1 MKLTRA
7 ASAGPSTWRGPG
19 CGVARS
25 ASCITSGP
33 PCFSTRMAFMV
44 AFLAAR
50 GPDVKRTE
58 SLSARPIP
66 RYSAHPPPPRKDAYE
81 DGRPE
86 TPRSLRPSPHRP
98 RRLRR
103 REDDRGPR
111 PPLLGRADRPHG
123 PAIDPPAAAA
133 RSAAEAM
140 AMVRAV
146 GGNGNANG
154 FFVAQDCHPQTIA
167 VLKTR
172 AAPLGIELIVGDP
185 DSFDFQRPIFGALL
199 QYPATDGR
207 VRDPRAF
214 IEKVHRH
221 GALAVLPAD
230 LLPLPPLPPPGGP
243 APAPA

>member
-1 MKLTRA
+1 MKLTPA
-7 ASAGPSTWRGPG
+7 ASTRTSTWPGPG
-19 CGVARS
+19 FGVGRS
-25 ASCITSGP
+25 ASCITSGS
-33 PCFSTRMAFMV
+33 PCFSTGMAFMV

-133 RSAAEAM
+133 RSAAGA
-140 AMVRAV
+140 VRA
-146 GGNGNANG
+146 
-154 FFVAQDCHPQTIA
+154 
-167 VLKTR
+167 R
-172 AAPLGIELIVGDP
+172 AASRDRGDRGQEPGFPLVHRDGLLGLRHAARHPPQHPREPRLVHAVH
-185 DSFDFQRPIFGALL
+185 AL
-199 QYPATDGR
+199 PA
-207 VRDPRAF
+207 RDP
-214 IEKVHRH
+214 
-221 GALAVLPAD
+221 PA
-230 LLPLPPLPPPGGP
+230 PPP
-243 APAPA
+243 APPQLPN